1 MDKKTYTGLTKQT
14 VTVAP
19 YSTTR
24 IDYNDTKP
32 NYYRVQN
39 LGKGTIY
46 CGTSHI
52 PTVNNYDFLCYKES
66 IKMYAEPFNRNALY
80 IYNPTGSEI
89 SVIVLSFSAEFD
101 PLTLALS
108 EINLDLSAQEIALS
122 TNISSFESPLPTGN
136 NTIGSIH
143 IVGNALTK
151 LDEIKTALEN
161 GAGGSSDYSS
171 IITAITNLQT
181 ALQNKDFS
189 ATLNADSVN
198 IDNSEVIGKLDEIY
212 QQTEYLAFA
221 YDNMDRLPDDMRWY
235 NRGTSFHHS
244 ESFTQ
249 YDYSTTA
256 GPNKINFF
264 ANDGTTDIEIY
275 CLGKLFMIVKPNE
288 VVNDVIFDD
297 AALTIKSINGSGAFR
312 MLVYEAV

>member
-89 SVIVLSFSAEFD
+89 SAIVLSFSAEFD

-122 TNISSFESPLPTGN
+122 TNISSFESPLPQGT
-136 NTIGSIH
+136 NTIGSVN

-161 GAGGSSDYSS
+161 GGAGSSDYSS

-181 ALQNKDFS
+181 ALNNKEFS
-189 ATLNADSVN
+189 ATLTADSVS
-198 IDNSEVIGKLDEIY
+198 IDNSEVVQAIMDLELSLSSKNYYDTTLAGKLDEIY
-212 QQTEYLAFA
+212 QQTEYLALA

-249 YDYSTTA
+249 YDYSTSA

-275 CLGKLFMIVKPNE
+275 CL
-288 VVNDVIFDD
+288 
-297 AALTIKSINGSGAFR
+297 
-312 MLVYEAV
+312 